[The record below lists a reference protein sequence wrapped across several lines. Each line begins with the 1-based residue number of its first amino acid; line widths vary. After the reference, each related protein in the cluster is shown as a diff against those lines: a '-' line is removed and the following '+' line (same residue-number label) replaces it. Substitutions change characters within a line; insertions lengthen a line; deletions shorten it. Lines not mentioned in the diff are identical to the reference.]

1 MNAEQLWSTTMD
13 PETRTLLQVQYA
25 PASENTDLDPEPMP
39 VGAAEDAVFEL
50 LMGNDV
56 PPRRAFIEE
65 RATYAQIDV

>member
-1 MNAEQLWSTTMD
+1 M
-13 PETRTLLQVQYA
+13 QYA